1 MSFSLKAASLA
12 VVSLATVAAIGG
24 PGVAPAFGAAGIEVQ
39 PSLLPESIVA
49 AASAEAQDAD
59 RFTIIDEAPLDEA
72 KIEEAEQAEAASLAE
87 LVSRHA
93 RTETISR
100 EQECLAAATYFE
112 AKSESLEGQLA
123 VAQVVLNRAQS
134 GRFASSTC
142 GVVFQRGQFSFVRG
156 NGFPPIARGGRDWRE
171 AVAIA
176 HIAQNKL
183 WDSSVSNALFF
194 HAKHVSP
201 RWRLARVG
209 SVGNHVFYR

>member
-1 MSFSLKAASLA
+1 MSRSLRTAALA
-12 VVSLATVAAIGG
+12 VVSFATIAATGG
-24 PGVAPAFGAAGIEVQ
+24 SGVAPAFGAADIVEAQ
-39 PSLLPESIVA
+39 ASLLPQSVVE
-49 AASAEAQDAD
+49 AASAEAQSAD
-59 RFTIIDEAPLDEA
+59 QYSIVPETFESV
-72 KIEEAEQAEAASLAE
+72 EEAEQAEAASLAE

-93 RTETISR
+93 RVETVSR

-112 AKSESLEGQLA
+112 SKSESLEGQLA
-123 VAQVVLNRAQS
+123 VAQVIVNRAKS
-134 GRFASSTC
+134 GRFASSNC

-183 WDSSVSNALFF
+183 WNSSVSNALYF
-194 HAKHVSP
+194 HARHVSP

-209 SVGNHVFYR
+209 AVGNHVFYR